1 MHARHLP
8 GLGPRFWVA
17 LCLASVFGANM
28 GDFFA
33 HDLGLGHVAGL
44 PFLAI
49 GFALILIAERYD
61 VSTRELY
68 YWLAIIVVRT
78 AATNIAD
85 YLAGD
90 LKLPRVW
97 IIACLALLLAIAVA
111 MVWAARRPTTSANR
125 NRGLLRADAMYWA
138 SMLVAGTLGTV
149 IGDYVSHNLRL
160 GDGLASM
167 ALGLPLG
174 VLFLIGSR
182 GPIWSLPF
190 YWATIVM
197 VRAAGTAVGDFL
209 AGRGMLGLPLS
220 TVSTGLA
227 FTVLLLLWNGQRQSP
242 IPAIKALEAEE

>member
-1 MHARHLP
+1 LP
-8 GLGPRFWVA
+8 VLGPRFWVA

-33 HDLGLGHVAGL
+33 HDLGLGHVVGL

-49 GFALILIAERYD
+49 GFALILVAERYD

-97 IIACLALLLAIAVA
+97 IMACLALLLAIAVA
-111 MVWAARRPTTSANR
+111 KVWAARRRTTSANR
-125 NRGLLRADAMYWA
+125 NRELLRADAMYWV

-209 AGRGMLGLPLS
+209 AGRGILGLPLS
-220 TVSTGLA
+220 TAATGITFVA
-227 FTVLLLLWNGQRQSP
+227 LLLVWRGPRSSTAP
-242 IPAIKALEAEE
+242 FTT

>member
-8 GLGPRFWVA
+8 VLGPRFWVA

-33 HDLGLGHVAGL
+33 HDLGLGHVVGL

-49 GFALILIAERYD
+49 GFALILVAERYD

-97 IIACLALLLAIAVA
+97 IMACLALLLAIAVA
-111 MVWAARRPTTSANR
+111 KVWAARRRTTSANR
-125 NRGLLRADAMYWA
+125 NRELLRADAMYWV

-209 AGRGMLGLPLS
+209 AGRGILGLPLS
-220 TVSTGLA
+220 TAATGITFVA
-227 FTVLLLLWNGQRQSP
+227 LLLVWRGPRSSTAP
-242 IPAIKALEAEE
+242 FTT